1 MSAAITEA
9 KKSVVEAIADAV
21 LYEGYLL
28 YPYRATALKN
38 QQRWN
43 FGVVCPPFYET
54 SQGGGESSL
63 MQTECVC
70 EVDESSVLSI
80 RIRFLQLSSRDV
92 VEPVDC
98 ELLPFDCGHV
108 INEVGEHFAGLPL
121 LEMDGV
127 PLQPWQE
134 AIERD
139 IHLPDI
145 KFEEEQTVKSFPFSF
160 PATKTFKPVID
171 PETGSTGA
179 LMVQNRKQVVGE
191 VRVTISQLRST
202 SVSPDE
208 QFNGRQAIKLTIAI
222 RNLTENNDTNDSSR
236 VEALLLSFVSTHTI
250 VEITNGAF
258 VSSLEVPP
266 KYESAVASCKN
277 IGTFPVLVGEGRSRN
292 CILSSPIILY
302 DYPQI
307 APESAG
313 DLFDG
318 TEIDEI
324 LTLRIMSLTDNEK
337 LEMRSVDEMARKLLE
352 RTENMTGKDLMTMH
366 GVMKRET
373 VNSEQ

>member
-1 MSAAITEA
+1 MSASITEA

-21 LYEGYLL
+21 LYEGYML
-28 YPYRATALKN
+28 YPYRASALKN

-54 SQGGGESSL
+54 SQGGTESSI

-70 EVDESSVLSI
+70 EVDGLSVLNI
-80 RIRFLQLSSRDV
+80 RIRFLQLSNRDV
-92 VEPVDC
+92 VEPADC
-98 ELLPFDCGHV
+98 ELLPFECGHV
-108 INEVGEHFAGLPL
+108 VNEVGKHFAGLPV

-134 AIERD
+134 AIEREVL
-139 IHLPDI
+139 LPGI
-145 KFEEEQTVKSFPFSF
+145 QFKEEQATKSFPFSF
-160 PATKTFKPVID
+160 AATRTFKPVID

-179 LMVQNRKQVVGE
+179 LMVQNRKDVVGE
-191 VRVTISQLRST
+191 VQVTISQLKST

-222 RNLTENNDTNDSSR
+222 RNLTENNDTKDSTR
-236 VEALLLSFVSTHTI
+236 DEALLLSFVSTHTI

-266 KYESAVASCKN
+266 NYEPAVASCKN
-277 IGTFPVLVGEGRSRN
+277 IGTFPVLVGEGRSRD
-292 CILSSPIILY
+292 CVLSSPIILY

-324 LTLRIMSLTDNEK
+324 LTLRIMSLTDDEK

-352 RTENMTGKDLMTMH
+352 RTESMTEEDLMKLH
-366 GVMKRET
+366 GAMKRE
-373 VNSEQ
+373 S